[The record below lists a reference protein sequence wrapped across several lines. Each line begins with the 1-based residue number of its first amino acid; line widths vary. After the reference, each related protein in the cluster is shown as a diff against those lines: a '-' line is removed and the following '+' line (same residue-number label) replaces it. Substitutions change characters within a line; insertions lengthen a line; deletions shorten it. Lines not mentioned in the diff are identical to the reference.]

1 MKIPSIPLSFLQ
13 PAFLAGVMLLAIGSP
28 ARGADVPQAE
38 LPKASRS
45 FIDSRC
51 IDCHDADSK
60 KGGLDLTALPV
71 RLDDPVLN
79 AKWTL
84 VYDRVRRGEMPPK
97 KKDPPPSQERD
108 GFLQSLGDFLTKYD
122 SAREAVGG
130 RVVLRRL
137 NRAEYENTV
146 HDLLGIETPLTDLL
160 PEDAAAYG
168 FDNVA
173 DALRLSASQIDA
185 YLIAADKALDAA
197 IDFGPDPRIKRRMS
211 FLDEQRV
218 KNALD
223 RPHNSLNS
231 DGTRYERLVGSEG
244 DSYLLF
250 ENDTQSRVEL
260 SNAPVAGRY
269 RLRLSA
275 SAYHS
280 SGHPVVGAKIWGTN
294 YQTNH
299 VLGAFDFTSDKPRE
313 AETTALMYEGESFY
327 LTAAGCDATAPDK
340 SDLHKVGSEKFT
352 GQGLAVQ
359 WLEIEGPLLDSWPPP
374 GVSRVFGDVPVKR
387 LERNK
392 GRRAYEVV
400 PANPPEDAARAV
412 TGFARRAFR
421 QPVTAQVAAR
431 YVQVAEQALADG
443 ATFEDAVRRACK
455 AILTS
460 PEFLFLHEERGQLD
474 DYALASRLSY
484 FLWNTMPDD
493 ELLQLAAA
501 GKLKEPATLRAQ
513 TQRLLDSPRSHTFTR
528 NFCGQWFNLRA
539 IDATTPDHDLYPEYD
554 PLLKDAMVGET
565 EAFIDEMLRS
575 DLGVATLID
584 SDFAMLNRRLAE
596 LYDIPG
602 VSGEELRK
610 VPLPPNS
617 HRGGIMTQASILKIT
632 ANGTLSSPVTR
643 GAWVV
648 KRLIGRQLQPPPPDA
663 GSIEPDTRGATT
675 IREQLDKHRHSER
688 CAVCHQYMDPPGFAM
703 ENYDVIGGWREWYRS
718 QGKGDAVPLIDRTTG
733 RTNWVRR
740 GLPVDPSGEL
750 PDGRKFA
757 NMEEF
762 KKLLS
767 DQQDAIAQNLVNNLV
782 TYSTGAGVT
791 FADRGE
797 VQAILQRAK
806 PHSYGLRT
814 LVTEVVQSRLFQ
826 TK

>member
-1 MKIPSIPLSFLQ
+1 MKITSN
-13 PAFLAGVMLLAIGSP
+13 MLLFHRPGLIAGIMMLAICAVAP
-28 ARGADVPQAE
+28 GADAPQTE

-45 FIDSRC
+45 FLDSRC

-60 KGGLDLTALPV
+60 KGGLDLSALPV
-71 RLDDPVLN
+71 KLDDPVLN

-84 VYDRVRRGEMPPK
+84 VFDRVQRGEMPPK

-108 GFLQSLGDFLTKYD
+108 AFLQSLGGFLTEYD
-122 SAREAVGG
+122 RARQGVGG

-137 NRAEYENTV
+137 NRAEYENSV
-146 HDLLGIETPLTDLL
+146 HDLLGIETPLADLL
-160 PEDAAAYG
+160 PEDAAAFG
-168 FDNVA
+168 FDNVSE
-173 DALRLSASQIDA
+173 ALRLSASQIDS

-197 IDFGPDPRIKRRMS
+197 LDFGPDPRIKRRMS
-211 FLDEQRV
+211 FLDAQRV
-218 KNALD
+218 QDALD
-223 RPHNSLNS
+223 RPHWSLNS
-231 DGTRYERLVGSEG
+231 DGTRYERLVGSLP
-244 DSYLLF
+244 DAYLLF
-250 ENDTQSRVEL
+250 ENDTQSRPDL

-269 RLRLSA
+269 RFRLSA
-275 SAYHS
+275 YAHRST
-280 SGHPVVGAKIWGTN
+280 GHPVVGAKLWGTN
-294 YQTNH
+294 YATNH
-299 VLGAFDFTSDKPRE
+299 VLAAFDFSSDKPRE
-313 AETTALMYEGESFY
+313 AEATALMNEGESFY

-340 SDLHKVGSEKFT
+340 TDLHKVGSEKFT
-352 GQGLAVQ
+352 GPGLAVQ

-374 GVSRVFGDVPVKR
+374 GVSRVFGDVPVKP
-387 LERNK
+387 LAHMK

-400 PANPPEDAARAV
+400 AANPPEDAARAI
-412 TGFARRAFR
+412 TAFARRAFR
-421 QPVTAQVAAR
+421 RPVSAQVAAR

-443 ATFEDAVRRACK
+443 ATFEDAIRRACK

-460 PEFLFLHEERGQLD
+460 PEFLFLHEDRGTLD

-484 FLWNTMPDD
+484 FLWNTVPDD

-501 GKLKEPATLRAQ
+501 GKLKDSATLRTQ
-513 TQRLLDSPRSHTFTR
+513 TQRLLDSPRSRTFTK

-539 IDATTPDHDLYPEYD
+539 IDATTPDHELYPEYD
-554 PLLKDAMVGET
+554 PPLKDAMVGET
-565 EAFIDEMLRS
+565 LAFFDEMLRS
-575 DLGVATLID
+575 DLGVSTLID

-596 LYDIPG
+596 LYEIPG
-602 VSGEELRK
+602 ISGEEFRK

-648 KRLIGRQLQPPPPDA
+648 KRLIGRQLQPPPADA

-718 QGKGDAVPLIDRTTG
+718 QGKGENVAVIDRTTG
-733 RTNWVRR
+733 RTNYFHH

-750 PDGRKFA
+750 ADGRKFA

-782 TYSTGAGVT
+782 TYATGAGVT

-797 VQAILQRAK
+797 VQAILQRSR

-826 TK
+826 MK